1 MTISFKTMVLGA
13 AAAALVALP
22 MAGAAEARPGV
33 KRGEREVVFVER
45 AGPFHQIAARRAARV
60 ATPVIN
66 RRLDRQARRISAGR
80 RIGDLTR
87 FEALRLR
94 GRLAAIRA
102 SLRFARIDG
111 QVTPRERHHLNRMLN
126 TNSERIV
133 RLSRNGRFR

>member
-22 MAGAAEARPGV
+22 MVGAAEAKPGA

-45 AGPFHQIAARRAARV
+45 AGPFHRVAARRQARV

-66 RRLDRQARRISAGR
+66 RRLDRQSRRINAGR

-111 QVTPRERHHLNRMLN
+111 QVSPRERRHLNRMLN

-133 RLSRNGRFR
+133 RLSRSGRFR